1 MFNNIKESE
10 NFVFQYAMNMN
21 VSDSQND
28 NIMMFRSR
36 ILTIKQL

>member
-21 VSDSQND
+21 VSDLQND

-36 ILTIKQL
+36 ILTIKQP